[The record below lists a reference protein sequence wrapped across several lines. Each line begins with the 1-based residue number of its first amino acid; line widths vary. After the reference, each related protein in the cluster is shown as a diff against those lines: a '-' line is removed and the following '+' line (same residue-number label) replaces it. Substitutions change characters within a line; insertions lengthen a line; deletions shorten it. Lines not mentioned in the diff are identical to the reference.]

1 RVEARC
7 PRGGEGVGGSRSDAS
22 HQRFPVLILKN
33 KADAPRYIGLVYDH
47 LHGGGT
53 TLREP
58 RTTCSPSVSGCT
70 SKPMNT
76 PSLASGPS
84 GMVGMA
90 MCPPR
95 ANHVLPPSLPTIGG
109 RPW

>member
-58 RTTCSPSVSGCT
+58 RTTCSPAPWQGRRDCQTGADRLSRTRRGT
-70 SKPMNT
+70 RTLGRRRFALMMYGYGFNT
-76 PSLASGPS
+76 ADG
-84 GMVGMA
+84 
-90 MCPPR
+90 
-95 ANHVLPPSLPTIGG
+95 
-109 RPW
+109 W